1 MSLSAFRVFKFPLA
15 STDLKHVVGG
25 AAVLLAHGVA
35 GLLGEV
41 EGLPANAPRGDDA
54 SAALEGK

>member
-1 MSLSAFRVFKFPLA
+1 MLLSAFRVFKFPLA

-54 SAALEGK
+54 SAAL